1 MIGIPANNKISPE
14 QVWQENFKLIRNSMD
29 EQYGKK
35 IMKNISDYYTEEIG
49 LEKIVDYLMI
59 QDKIRDM
66 EDFSIVDHQSSF
78 FEENKGLVY
87 YKQNFKNE
95 EDDEDEEKNFIKKKV
110 EPEYDLQLIKT
121 RLFQYFIE
129 ELVEDIPE
137 DAILQNKQ
145 DVVDFIKMYEVK
157 FLYEHLIPISELKNI
172 NKRKRLN

>member
-1 MIGIPANNKISPE
+1 M
-14 QVWQENFKLIRNSMD
+14 
-29 EQYGKK
+29 
-35 IMKNISDYYTEEIG
+35 
-49 LEKIVDYLMI
+49 
-59 QDKIRDM
+59 
-66 EDFSIVDHQSSF
+66 
-78 FEENKGLVY
+78 VY

-95 EDDEDEEKNFIKKKV
+95 EDDEDEEKTFIKKKV

-137 DAILQNKQ
+137 DAILQNEQ